1 MPLLQPNVR
10 EHNWQRLT
18 RVFDAYGSA
27 EFLTQFLFEKPYE
40 GEREAVLLNF
50 KVRKNWWSTSTSL
63 SCDVNF
69 KYDFNATGARGR
81 EVWRW
86 WQWS

>member
-1 MPLLQPNVR
+1 MSPQFSKTFFNSKKATHDAVMPLLQPNVR

-27 EFLTQFLFEKPYE
+27 DFLTQFLFEKPYE

-50 KVRKNWWSTSTSL
+50 KVN
-63 SCDVNF
+63 
-69 KYDFNATGARGR
+69 
-81 EVWRW
+81 
-86 WQWS
+86 